1 MKINS
6 GSSLNYDTKPK
17 IGFRGNFLNNKLLLK
32 GLEFASENNSVVT
45 AGTTVV
51 LASLVRPI
59 AILSTPNSS
68 KKDKQ
73 IACSKSIASSLVGFG
88 LTMAIFKPVSKAF
101 DKVTKE
107 PESYLKSD
115 TIQKLKGNSKK
126 LDLSPAYNFIK
137 QSIKLSPEFIAIVP
151 KAILT
156 IALITPIMNLLF
168 EKTKTEQAVQTE
180 QNKGKNPNFKGAS
193 PLNLSKR
200 LANIINKPKVQ
211 EAAQKYKDSNFM
223 QHMLS
228 LKDVLATLFAMGI
241 TEYGSNIDKKNK
253 KPLIYNMALSTGLTI
268 CGGYAVNE
276 LIKKPVEN
284 FTSNFIKA
292 NKNDPNL
299 HKYLNG
305 IKVMKPILILGTLYY
320 IAVPMLSTFWADK
333 LANTK
338 QKVTA

>member
-6 GSSLNYDTKPK
+6 GSFPNYDTKPK

-51 LASLVRPI
+51 LASIVKPI

-88 LTMAIFKPVSKAF
+88 LTLAIFKPISKTF
-101 DKVTKE
+101 DNLTKE
-107 PESYLKSD
+107 PKKYLTPETLKNLQGDSKS
-115 TIQKLKGNSKK
+115 
-126 LDLSPAYNFIK
+126 LDVSPAYNFIK

-156 IALITPIMNLLF
+156 IALISPIMTLLF
-168 EKTKTEQAVQTE
+168 KKNKAEQKAPDELKQSKT
-180 QNKGKNPNFKGAS
+180 PYFKGS
-193 PLNLSKR
+193 NNLNLSKR
-200 LANIINKPKVQ
+200 LANTLNTPKLQ
-211 EAAQKYKDSNFM
+211 EYAKKYKDSNFM

-228 LKDVLATLFAMGI
+228 LKDILATLCAIGI
-241 TEYGSNIDKKNK
+241 TEYSSNIDKKNK
-253 KPLIYNMALSTGLTI
+253 KPLMYNMALSTGLTI
-268 CGGYAVNE
+268 GGGYAVNE

-284 FTSNFIKA
+284 FTCKFTKA

-333 LANTK
+333 LAHTK
-338 QKVTA
+338 QKVAP